1 MDIIPVLNIMDII
14 PVLNF
19 VPVLI
24 KKFLYSFYSFYT
36 FYQKNFDCIVSR
48 SSLD

>member
-1 MDIIPVLNIMDII
+1 MLAKNI

-36 FYQKNFDCIVSR
+36 FYQKNSDCLVSY